1 MPVQQI
7 KHNNDGKFYHIAID
21 IAKEGAQLFDLT
33 PYVKGRVGDNNFGL
47 LVDWYRQ
54 GMLMNVNGAYK
65 PVIDGLVGNFSFDKN
80 GTLKMDDDA
89 SPVYSVGKPEDC
101 GPAGQV
107 TYYFPEQMFPKEGIF
122 KGYLGLIDDKGNRY
136 SGVDIWFAVLAGNAR
151 MGVACD
157 FYISELEK
165 AIKEAEED
173 LKAGQKE
180 QQQILDEYRQKVTDL
195 INQVNGQVADVQTTL
210 TNLRTTIQALEA
222 KAEKDNLFTQAEA
235 DAFKQT
241 IQELCNKWIDD
252 VKNAR
257 GGYGT
262 LAEKE
267 VAQDNNINTAQKTA
281 DQAVNQN
288 VTQDAQIQINK
299 DDIANIRE
307 NLPSYAKASD
317 VAIMQSRMD
326 TYTHLA
332 NGSTTGDAELADL
345 RIGADGVTYGNA
357 GDAVRSQFDVQHR
370 LIDDVSRTNNRYD
383 IEIGP
388 MEKGQIDTVTGKDV
402 ADDSGSIYRTGF
414 IPVSKPSVL
423 VRALKGGAVALF
435 MYDKAQHLLGW
446 YGGYWEQETKEGY
459 TDLAYIRFTLKGT
472 NQAGTEVVPNGV
484 ITNDIIGGIKLYNYS
499 ERSNI
504 INVREWGAQGDGLNN
519 DGMIINAAFQIA
531 SKRSATVYIPAG
543 TYRLDSTI
551 PTVSNV
557 KVIGDWS
564 ASDYSSGTILV
575 DNRTSDLS
583 TFCISFSGKFDISN
597 FALIGNKKLA
607 NGLALLNGGWDSYIK
622 NVTVMQFYK
631 TGVQFDKGA
640 EDIHVDGLFIN
651 NCGSVQYQANGDYHY
666 GLELTNNTNQ
676 LFFNNCHI
684 EHCRLLIGIHGANSI
699 SFTNCHIEQSTV
711 GLDQNIPLS
720 PIDHVG
726 SSDILWNNNLLVSIN
741 KAAYTNVSAN
751 PMPFINYSRGTG
763 TPDYFVSGS
772 FINNAFIT
780 GMGSGDAKSTGIVS
794 AQFIDA
800 TGPNK
805 VIISG
810 NKFSN
815 VSQDDGIKLG
825 SRSIF
830 TTNHV
835 VYATDAGQTIF
846 TAQDSI
852 VANNIFDLKDNHT
865 MAITNSK
872 NSNNAYYDADGKEI
886 EV

>member
-1 MPVQQI
+1 MSQTLTYVIGQGRRPHVDNVQDFKVNFDGSNTNWVQARQYERSMRQVFVNIRNEDGTPLDLTGCNVWFEGLLPKNSAGDFRVIDDKGYVALDPTAGRFRFDMPGHAFTVAGSYRQAFFRI
-7 KHNNDGKFYHIAID
+7 LKDGNSITTL
-21 IAKEGAQLFDLT
+21 EFDLD
-33 PYVKGRVGDNNFGL
+33 VLADK
-47 LVDWYRQ
+47 
-54 GMLMNVNGAYK
+54 
-65 PVIDGLVGNFSFDKN
+65 VIDGLVPR
-80 GTLKMDDDA
+80 TYL
-89 SPVYSVGKPEDC
+89 SPLED
-101 GPAGQV
+101 
-107 TYYFPEQMFPKEGIF
+107 I
-122 KGYLGLIDDKGNRY
+122 
-136 SGVDIWFAVLAGNAR
+136 LAQ
-151 MGVACD
+151 
-157 FYISELEK
+157 
-165 AIKEAEED
+165 AE
-173 LKAGQKE
+173 
-180 QQQILDEYRQKVTDL
+180 
-195 INQVNGQVADVQTTL
+195 
-210 TNLRTTIQALEA
+210 TNLQQDKANLQKNVDDFKTQAQAAWNELNQLGTSTKDNLNDALTRLQNLETQI
-222 KAEKDNLFTQAEA
+222 KGDNLFTQSQA
-235 DAFKQT
+235 DMFKQA
-241 IQELCNKWIDD
+241 IQELCNNWIDE

-262 LAEKE
+262 LSEKE
-267 VAQDNNINTAQKTA
+267 IAQDNNINTAQKTA

-459 TDLAYIRFTLKGT
+459 QDLAYIRFTLKGA

-519 DGMIINAAFQIA
+519 DGLIINAAFQIA

-805 VIISG
+805 VIING

-872 NSNNAYYDADGKEI
+872 NSNNAYYDANGKEI

>member
-1 MPVQQI
+1 MSQTLTYVMGADRRVHVKDIQDFKIDFSDDNHNWVQARQFERGMRQVFVNI
-7 KHNNDGKFYHIAID
+7 VNEDGTP
-21 IAKEGAQLFDLT
+21 FDLT
-33 PYVKGRVGDNNFGL
+33 GCNVWFEGL
-47 LVDWYRQ
+47 LPKTADGDFRVIDTDGYVPLDPSAGKFRFDMPGHAFTVSGSYRQ
-54 GMLMNVNGAYK
+54 AFFRIVKNGNSVTTLEFDLDVLADK
-65 PVIDGLVGNFSFDKN
+65 VIDGLVPR
-80 GTLKMDDDA
+80 TYL
-89 SPVYSVGKPEDC
+89 SPLED
-101 GPAGQV
+101 
-107 TYYFPEQMFPKEGIF
+107 I
-122 KGYLGLIDDKGNRY
+122 
-136 SGVDIWFAVLAGNAR
+136 LAQ
-151 MGVACD
+151 
-157 FYISELEK
+157 
-165 AIKEAEED
+165 AE
-173 LKAGQKE
+173 
-180 QQQILDEYRQKVTDL
+180 
-195 INQVNGQVADVQTTL
+195 
-210 TNLRTTIQALEA
+210 TNLQQDKANLQKIVDDFKTQAQAAWNELNQLGTSTKDNLNDALTRLQNLETQI
-222 KAEKDNLFTQAEA
+222 KGDNLFTQSQA
-235 DAFKQT
+235 DMFKQA
-241 IQELCNKWIDD
+241 IQELCNNWIDE

-267 VAQDNNINTAQKTA
+267 IAQDNNINTAQKTA

-519 DGMIINAAFQIA
+519 DGLIINAAFQIA

-640 EDIHVDGLFIN
+640 EDIHIDGLFIN

-815 VSQDDGIKLG
+815 VSQDNGIKLG